1 MEDTL
6 PLTELNVLDD
16 SIIKVVGVGGGG
28 CNAVNYMY
36 RQGVNDISFLVCNTD
51 NMALEKMSV
60 PAKLQLGPGL
70 GAGGRPERAHEL
82 ATENEDKIRT
92 ALDDGTRMIFLTA
105 GMGGGTGTGASPVV
119 AQIAKEMGILTVGI
133 VTIPFLFEGKR
144 QIRKALRGVRD
155 LAQHTDAL
163 LVINN
168 ERLRILFPD
177 FDLPNA
183 FRSSDEVL
191 CNAAK
196 SIAEIITRPGYIN
209 TDFQD
214 VYNTL
219 KNGNIAIMNVGY
231 AEGEQ
236 RITKAI
242 QNALTSPLVDMM
254 DVQGASRILLN
265 FYCSEENAI
274 RMQELDEVTDFC
286 DSMGDVEIKW
296 GMAYDNDLGEQ
307 VKVTII
313 ATGYSVTDIPGFDE
327 AVETEEVV
335 AEPEDKSKRISVE
348 EAMNKL
354 YDNIGN
360 KEEEEVEEEEVPAEA
375 EEETVEVDDT
385 PIMEG
390 DDLEIV
396 LEEPIVSKPHVT
408 ALEDIEIELP
418 KEEPD
423 EVDNDWRPAWMR
435 RKK

>member
-265 FYCSEENAI
+265 FYCSEEKAI

-296 GMAYDNDLGEQ
+296 GMAYDNDLGEK

-335 AEPEDKSKRISVE
+335 VEPEDKSKRPSVE

-360 KEEEEVEEEEVPAEA
+360 KEEEETEEEDIPAKV
-375 EEETVEVDDT
+375 EEETVEVDET
-385 PIMEG
+385 PIAEG
-390 DDLEIV
+390 DGLEII
-396 LEEPIVSKPHVT
+396 LEEPMASKPHVT

-418 KEEPD
+418 KEELE